1 MVAKAETISESRF
14 RRRFLRSGL
23 RSLRAS
29 SNLQSAGLPRH
40 ARCEMR
46 DAGCWRSPAGGKKQY
61 YLDQEIALY
70 LLGSGNNGRYYD
82 AATGRFLSEDPTKQ
96 DGTSKDSNSQLL
108 TPNSSADVNL
118 YCYTGNDPINNLD
131 PSGHSLVTDPP
142 KPVYHPVQNQPTQQ
156 HNANVHSKVP
166 ATGHG
171 TDTAVHGGT
180 GGTGNHGHAGTVPS
194 HGAAQVHAGK
204 ATDPKGND
212 LAIKASRDPAKQAA
226 FNKELKKALL
236 SDNPSRAFRHDPQLV
251 KEILRR
257 LMLAL
262 PKNGLYF
269 LKLYNDPKIRL
280 AIIAASFGSAAGP
293 DAGAFRTFLEAI
305 RVEEK
310 HPLAG
315 RQPGYI
321 TPQDIK
327 RLIHRYS
334 DSTVVSVPKAVG
346 LLGLAL
352 SVAVPEDGGEGAEG
366 DEGLT
371 PSVDGADSPA
381 AKANQEGREMGAA
394 TSEGSTAAPA
404 TDTVPAKAPNTTG
417 QPTDAGPDR
426 MANEGGGQPQGVQ
439 AKVAKAPPNP
449 HGKLGGPAHQ
459 AEVEKVV
466 QDIKNRGL
474 TPEVEHKVSTP
485 GGDKGSRYVDVVAKD
500 KQGKVVEAHQ
510 VGRQT
515 KSGLP
520 VSRERAAIRDI
531 EKARGVKVKFHRY
544 E

>member
-1 MVAKAETISESRF
+1 MVTAADSRSESQF
-14 RRRFLRSGL
+14 RRRFLRAGL
-23 RSLRAS
+23 RNFRA
-29 SNLQSAGLPRH
+29 NITHRAALPPH
-40 ARCEMR
+40 ARCTMR

-82 AATGRFLSEDPTKQ
+82 AATGRFLSEDPTKEAGG
-96 DGTSKDSNSQLL
+96 D
-108 TPNSSADVNL
+108 ANL
-118 YCYTGNDPINNLD
+118 FRYAGNDPVNNLD

-142 KPVYHPVQNQPTQQ
+142 KRDFHPVQNQQTQQ
-156 HNANVHSKVP
+156 HNAHVHSKVP

-171 TDTAVHGGT
+171 TDTTVHGH
-180 GGTGNHGHAGTVPS
+180 GGAAITPSS
-194 HGAAQVHAGK
+194 HGAAEQHTGK
-204 ATDPKGND
+204 AAGPNGND

-334 DSTVVSVPKAVG
+334 DSTVVSVPKVVG

-371 PSVDGADSPA
+371 PSVDGADSLA
-381 AKANQEGREMGAA
+381 AKANQEGREMGATA
-394 TSEGSTAAPA
+394 GEGNTAAPA

-417 QPTDAGPDR
+417 QPTDTGPDR
-426 MANEGGGQPQGVQ
+426 MTNEGGGQPQGVQ
-439 AKVAKAPPNP
+439 ASGAKAPPNP
-449 HGKLGGPAHQ
+449 HGKLAGPAHQ
-459 AEVEKVV
+459 AEVGKVV

-474 TPEVEHKVSTP
+474 TPELEHKVATP

-500 KQGKVVEAHQ
+500 KQGKVVESHQ

-531 EKARGVKVKFHRY
+531 EKANGVKVKFHRY